1 MNGTTMVKLN
11 SKESSV
17 TRKKS
22 QNVYK
27 SCPKMISLEKLK
39 VLSHLQKLSKNV
51 ADSGNLIVVE
61 GFKNLPKVPYIVTSG
76 HSEGKSHLRW
86 EKWASYSVTRCWN
99 KK

>member
-61 GFKNLPKVPYIVTSG
+61 GFKNLPKVQ
-76 HSEGKSHLRW
+76 
-86 EKWASYSVTRCWN
+86 
-99 KK
+99 